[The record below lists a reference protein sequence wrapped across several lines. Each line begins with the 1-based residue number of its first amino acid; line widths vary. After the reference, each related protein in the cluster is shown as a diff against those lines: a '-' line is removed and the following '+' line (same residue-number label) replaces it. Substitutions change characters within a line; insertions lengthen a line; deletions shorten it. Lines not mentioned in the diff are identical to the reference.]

1 LVAVEQ
7 VVQTLL
13 VHQDQIQY
21 FQLSHLLVAEVL
33 VVVVLTLL
41 LEDQAVVLKEE
52 GLNLVVL
59 VTPHL

>member
-1 LVAVEQ
+1 MVAVEQ

-59 VTPHL
+59 VTLHL

>member
-1 LVAVEQ
+1 MAVEQ

-21 FQLSHLLVAEVL
+21 FLLSHLLVAEVL

-41 LEDQAVVLKEE
+41 LEDQVVVLKEE
-52 GLNLVVL
+52 DLNLVVL
-59 VTPHL
+59 VTLHL